1 MRKKQRINENEN
13 PNTYQTGVTKPEKS
27 YSGAV
32 AVLLML
38 VIFLCGI
45 TTALGLMNIKLFST
59 AQTDEGVQAVPMN
72 FVERS
77 VDSAQTEHKGAVT
90 FGELGF
96 AGREVRGVYRSYYNL
111 PEGIYITQV
120 SEGSPAFRAG
130 IVPGDVLVG
139 FGGKEVPTVEGL
151 QKLLLG
157 HTGEKTAKISVFRQ
171 NKKRSFEASLNW
183 GK

>member
-1 MRKKQRINENEN
+1 MRKKQRIHEIENS
-13 PNTYQTGVTKPEKS
+13 NTYQTGVTQPEKS
-27 YSGAV
+27 QSGVMAV
-32 AVLLML
+32 ILML

-45 TTALGLMNIKLFST
+45 ASALGLMNIKLFSGT
-59 AQTDEGVQAVPMN
+59 QTEVGVQPMPMS
-72 FVERS
+72 FLERS
-77 VDSAQTEHKGAVT
+77 AGTTHTENMDAVT

-111 PEGIYITQV
+111 PEGIYITKV

-151 QKLLLG
+151 QKLLQG

>member
-1 MRKKQRINENEN
+1 MRKTQRINENEN
-13 PNTYQTGVTKPEKS
+13 PSTYQTGVTKPEKS
-27 YSGAV
+27 HSGVV

-45 TTALGLMNIKLFST
+45 ATALGLVNIKLFT
-59 AQTDEGVQAVPMN
+59 DTQTDEGVQAVPMN

-77 VDSAQTEHKGAVT
+77 MDSVQAEHKGVVT

-120 SEGSPAFRAG
+120 SGNSPASRAG

-139 FGGKEVPTVEGL
+139 FGGQEGPTVDGL
-151 QKLLLG
+151 QKLLQG

-171 NKKRSFEASLNW
+171 NKKHSFEASLHW